1 MENQNPT
8 EIQGYLTTTVRSW
21 LTAWLCAEDCLKY
34 AEDCALPRPIDHL
47 SIRISKQWRLE
58 YYG

>member
-21 LTAWLCAEDCLKY
+21 LMAWICVEDHLKY
-34 AEDCALPRPIDHL
+34 AEDCALPRPIDNL
-47 SIRISKQWRLE
+47 SVRISKQWCLE